1 MAIKVVAE
9 RHPPGDRWVLTE
21 DTLEGRESV
30 VHPSLTAALNEIYMT
45 TGDKVFTVD
54 AAKGTITVDEEIQ
67 QGPRQWDLYGEHGKD
82 LLQG

>member
-21 DTLEGRESV
+21 DTLDGRESM
-30 VHPSLTAALNEIYMT
+30 VHPSLTAALNEVYKT

-54 AAKGTITVDEEIQ
+54 AGKGRITVDEDMQ
-67 QGPRQWDLYGEHGKD
+67 HGPRTWDLYGEHGKD

>member
-21 DTLEGRESV
+21 DTLGGRESIV
-30 VHPSLTAALNEIYMT
+30 QPSLTAALNEIYMT

-54 AAKGTITVDEEIQ
+54 AAKGKITVDEEIQ
-67 QGPRQWDLYGEHGKD
+67 HGPRVWDLYGEHSKD
-82 LLQG
+82 IITG